1 MLDTL
6 YPGFV
11 NMQPGH
17 GVMGLHPREAAFVQ
31 RVLDDDQRLFGA
43 AGYTRRELPAGSF
56 DPAGIALRACQ
67 TKRTREA
74 YKDEPI
80 IAFEVPYDQDE
91 CDDVMREMYQIPMMS
106 CWAQHLEH
114 DLGYQ
119 LETPSPELTA
129 FAKLPTSPTTG
140 HVYGNSETIAYIAWL
155 LVKKLGIDASWRYQL
170 TPDERV
176 AAERLIAES
185 YKRTNGYCID
195 DYVLGVLDVPR
206 DQDACD
212 ELTRAIRCAPFLPES
227 IVCEAHF
234 YGVGDNDI
242 DLDELRDM
250 MPILPAVDDDP
261 TLPSAE
267 ETDRAFKAFAN
278 KPL

>member
-11 NMQPGH
+11 NMHPGH
-17 GVMGLHPREAAFVQ
+17 GVIGLHPREAAFVQ
-31 RVLDDDQRLFGA
+31 RVLDLDQETFGTD
-43 AGYTRRELPAGSF
+43 GYTRREIPAGSF

-67 TKRTREA
+67 TKRTHEA
-74 YKDEPI
+74 YKNEPI
-80 IAFEVPYDQDE
+80 IAFEAPYDQDE
-91 CDDVMREMYQIPMMS
+91 CDDIMREMYQIPMMS

-114 DLGYQ
+114 DLGYAP
-119 LETPSPELTA
+119 EVPSPELTA
-129 FAKLPTSPTTG
+129 FAELPETPIMG
-140 HVYGNSETIAYIAWL
+140 HIYGNSETVAYIAWL
-155 LVKKLGIDASWRYQL
+155 LVKKLGVDASWRNQL
-170 TPDERV
+170 TSDERI

-185 YKRTNGYCID
+185 HKRTNGYYVN
-195 DYVLGVLDVPR
+195 DYSLGVLDVPR

-212 ELTRAIRCAPFLPES
+212 ELTRAIHCAPFLPES

-242 DLDELRDM
+242 DLDELRNM
-250 MPILPAVDDDP
+250 MPIFPAVDDDP

-267 ETDRAFKAFAN
+267 ETERAFKAFAN
-278 KPL
+278 RPL